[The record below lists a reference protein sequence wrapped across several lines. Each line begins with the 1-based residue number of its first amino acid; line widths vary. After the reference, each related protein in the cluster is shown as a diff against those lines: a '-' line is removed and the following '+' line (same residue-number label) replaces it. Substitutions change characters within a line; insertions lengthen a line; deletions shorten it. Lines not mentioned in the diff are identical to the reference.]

1 MSKRLMEQIGS
12 GLLDDDGAA
21 EYVGG
26 VKPRAIREW
35 RNKRGLPFLR
45 LTAKVI
51 RIKRSDLDEWLASHR
66 RAIVA

>member
-1 MSKRLMEQIGS
+1 MSKRLLEQIGS
-12 GLLDDDGAA
+12 GLFDDDGAA

-26 VKPRAIREW
+26 VTPRAVRDW

-45 LTAKVI
+45 ITAKVVRI
-51 RIKRSDLDEWLASHR
+51 RRSDLDDWLASHR